1 MKIWSPFLASGYYDG
16 LFQDR
21 KWLVWVQVPNKREL
35 GGADP
40 RQDLRNPS
48 IHNRQPHGQMWRQK
62 RLPQQ
67 WPVRDHSAITPIMHR
82 IFLRYTI
89 INIRL
94 CFLIT
99 TFTCMKEEKRERENY
114 IYSLI
119 HVSIRVFIISF
130 PIWGRFR
137 FCWASREYSF
147 VHILN

>member
-62 RLPQQ
+62 CLPQQ
-67 WPVRDHSAITPIMHR
+67 WPVRNHSAIIPIMHR
-82 IFLRYTI
+82 IFLRYIVI

-99 TFTCMKEEKRERENY
+99 TFTCMKEWKRERELY
-114 IYSLI
+114 LFVDTCIYSCLHYLI
-119 HVSIRVFIISF
+119 SDLRQI
-130 PIWGRFR
+130 
-137 FCWASREYSF
+137 
-147 VHILN
+147 